1 MHRLVIIDGH
11 AILHRAYHAIPPLTT
26 RNGAP
31 IGAVYGF
38 LSILLRTINDIKP
51 THLIVAFD
59 RREPT
64 FRKKLF
70 SQYQS
75 QRPKTEDNLISQI
88 DLMHKILTSMGIGIF
103 ELPGFE
109 ADDVIGTIANLA
121 INQKKNEE
129 KEVVIVTG
137 DRDIL
142 QLVNERIKVLM
153 PVKGLSEA
161 KLFGQKEVLDR
172 MEVAPSDI
180 PDLKGLVGDPS
191 DNYPGVAGIG
201 PKTAANLINKYKTI
215 ENIYKNIDGIDGKLK
230 QKLITGKENAFLSKQ
245 LATIIKDLPVK
256 FDWKVSQLVNLDRP
270 DIRALFEEMEIRSLI
285 PRLSGNSIQ
294 VVRKTREADKKKS
307 IEQTSLF

>member
-1 MHRLVIIDGH
+1 MNRLVIVDGH

-59 RREPT
+59 RPEPT

-70 SQYQS
+70 AQYQS

-121 INQKKNEE
+121 INQKRNEE

-161 KLFGQKEVLDR
+161 KLFGQKEVLER

-191 DNYPGVAGIG
+191 DNYPGVSGIG

-256 FDWKVSQLVNLDRP
+256 FDWKASQLVNLDRP
-270 DIRALFEEMEIRSLI
+270 DIRALFEEMEFRSLI
-285 PRLSGNSIQ
+285 PRLSDNSKQII
-294 VVRKTREADKKKS
+294 RKKKEGDKKKS
-307 IEQTSLF
+307 VEQTTLF